1 MAAPTTSGPIP
12 SGPITN
18 APAPAVPTAAK
29 AAFPARCA
37 VAVIYGEHL
46 VSQVYPASVPVEVF
60 IDDIVEL
67 LDEDLRRR
75 GGPALDPGLAYELHR
90 ANGTRLD
97 ISRNL
102 DELGVED
109 GATLVLVPA
118 EPGDSF
124 VPQYESLS
132 TGLARVGKRLFTPV
146 TAQTAQR
153 TALAIIAIA
162 ALVSTAL
169 TVHTR
174 LLTDSWGTSLAAL
187 VPGALLAV
195 GGVWARKWW
204 PGQPELWGLL
214 GWSAVVPL
222 SVGLAAVA
230 PGQVGAAHLFIAA
243 LAMGVMAA
251 GLSAVAHRYVTV
263 SATVVTLCAVAVLVS
278 ASRMWHPVGAQRLG
292 MATLIGL
299 LVLITAAPTLA
310 LRAARIRPP
319 HFGSITGRELFRR
332 GDGMPVDAVIPV
344 DEHAE
349 EEPSPDRTAPGTV
362 IAEAART
369 ANGVLTGICVAA
381 AIVLPVAVWATLTP
395 GRARGIPAAILA
407 GLFVLIFISR
417 GRAFTDRNQ
426 ATALV
431 GGAAAGFC
439 SGAVRYVLSAPADP
453 VVPLLWGSLVLSLFA
468 GLGLAAALFI
478 PAARF
483 TPLVR
488 MAAEWLELAA
498 IVVALPLAAWLGGLF
513 TWVRM
518 R

>member
-1 MAAPTTSGPIP
+1 MAAQTTS
-12 SGPITN
+12 
-18 APAPAVPTAAK
+18 APTSAAPGAAK

-75 GGPALDPGLAYELHR
+75 GGAALDPGLAYELHR
-90 ANGTRLD
+90 ANGSRLD

-118 EPGDSF
+118 DPGDSF

-132 TGLARVGKRLFTPV
+132 TGLARIGKRLFAPV

-153 TALAIIAIA
+153 TALAILAMA
-162 ALVSTAL
+162 VLVVTAL
-169 TVHTR
+169 TVHAR
-174 LLTDSWGTSLAAL
+174 MLTDSWLASLAAL
-187 VPGALLAV
+187 VPGALLVVGAV
-195 GGVWARKWW
+195 WTRRWW
-204 PGQPELWGLL
+204 PGQTELSGLL
-214 GWSAVVPL
+214 GWSAVMPV
-222 SVGLAAVA
+222 SVGLAAAA
-230 PGQVGAAHLFIAA
+230 PGRVGAAHLFIAA

-251 GLSAVAHRYVTV
+251 GLVAIAHRCVTV

-278 ASRMWHPVGAQRLG
+278 ATRMWQPVEAQRLG

-310 LRAARIRPP
+310 LWAARIRPP

-332 GDGMPVDAVIPV
+332 GDGMPVDAVAPV
-344 DEHAE
+344 DEHPE
-349 EEPSPDRTAPGTV
+349 DGPSPDRTAPGTV

-381 AIVLPVAVWATLTP
+381 AIVLPIAVWATLAP
-395 GRARGIPAAILA
+395 GRPRSIPAAILA

-426 ATALV
+426 AIALV

-439 SGAVRYVLSAPADP
+439 SGAVRYVLSAPAAP
-453 VVPLLWGSLVLSLFA
+453 VVPLLWGSLVLTTFA
-468 GLGLAAALFI
+468 GLGLAAALLI